1 MGAVSGLPA
10 SAAGFLQGGNLQQ
23 VAQGSGIPQVGA
35 SSLPDVVARI
45 IGVVTSLLGLIL
57 LGYLIYAGYLW
68 MTAGGDDKK
77 VIEAKTMIKNAVI
90 GLVLIALSYAISSFI
105 ITTLSSDVL
114 QNGSGVG
121 PGTPGSN
128 P

>member
-1 MGAVSGLPA
+1 MSVVTALPA

-23 VAQGSGIPQVGA
+23 VAHGSGIPEVGA

-45 IGVVTSLLGLIL
+45 IGVITSLLGLIL

-77 VIEAKTMIKNAVI
+77 VGEAKTMIKNAVI

-105 ITTLSSDVL
+105 ITTLGNDVL
-114 QNGSGVG
+114 STGSGAG
-121 PGTPGSN
+121 AGTPGAT